1 MQLMHIKFSFIGFKM
16 QMSFKKTVWT
26 ICDGEPLPIDGENI
40 RLLRMFILS
49 KELFKQGHDVTFWT
63 SNYDHFHKKKRH
75 ETPLRIDSGHG
86 FKIDL
91 ADCWTYKKNVSVNR
105 AIHNIVVAR
114 SMEHRM
120 RSEQKK
126 PDVIVADMPT
136 IELAEL
142 ASRLGKEW
150 GIPVVLSVR
159 DLWPDVFHSM
169 IPRPFQ
175 HIAPLLFMYYKNKVS
190 KTLKSCSGI
199 VGISQGYLDWALD
212 LAKRKCGVN
221 DAIIPLGYPL
231 QDDITAND
239 LTLAKKR
246 LINKGVNFNSQ
257 LVSFIGTFGRS
268 YDLQTVIKAAK
279 KFGCEANIQFILC
292 GDGEMAPVLKKEAN
306 HSNHVIFTGWLDRN
320 EIACILSH
328 SILGLAAYSKN
339 AKQGLPN
346 KFFEYMSY
354 GLPIINSLAG
364 EARDEIHTNEIGINY
379 TSGDPE
385 DLFIALK
392 AALMDRDKISKMS
405 MASID
410 RFNQMYH
417 SSIVNG
423 NYIDLIH
430 RVLLTYER
438 QNDCR

>member
-1 MQLMHIKFSFIGFKM
+1 MQKPI
-16 QMSFKKTVWT
+16 KKTVWT
-26 ICDGEPLPIDGENI
+26 ICDGEPLPIDGDNI

-49 KELFKQGHDVTFWT
+49 EELCKQSHDVTFWT

-75 ETPLRIDSGHG
+75 EAPLRIDSGYG
-86 FKIDL
+86 FALDL
-91 ADCWTYKKNVSVNR
+91 ADCWPYKKNASVHR
-105 AIHNIVVAR
+105 AIHNMVVAR

-120 RSEQKK
+120 RTEQKK
-126 PDVIVADMPT
+126 PDIIVADLPT

-159 DLWPDVFHSM
+159 DLWPDVFYSM
-169 IPRPFQ
+169 LPRPFQ
-175 HIAPLLFMYYKNKVS
+175 RIAPLLFRYYKNKVS
-190 KTLKSCSGI
+190 KALKSCSGI

-212 LAKRKCGVN
+212 LAKRECGVN

-231 QDDITAND
+231 QDDITSKD

-246 LINKGVNFNSQ
+246 LINKGVNFSGQ

-268 YDLQTVIKAAK
+268 YDLETVIEAAN
-279 KFGCEANIQFILC
+279 KFGPEVNIQFILC
-292 GDGEMAPVLKKEAN
+292 GDGEMAPVLQKKAN
-306 HSNHVIFTGWLDRN
+306 DLKSIIFTGWLDRN

-328 SILGLAAYSKN
+328 STLGLAAYSKN

-364 EARDEIHTNEIGINY
+364 EAREEIHANEIGVNY
-379 TSGDPE
+379 TAGDPE
-385 DLFIALK
+385 DLFIALTV
-392 AALMDRDKISKMS
+392 ALMDNDKISKMS
-405 MASID
+405 LASIE
-410 RFNQMYH
+410 RFNRMYH
-417 SSIVNG
+417 SSIVNS
-423 NYIDLIH
+423 NYIDLIR
-430 RVLLTYER
+430 RVLLTHEH
-438 QNDCR
+438 QNNCR